1 MCVCASVPAAPQVHH
16 IRTKLPLH
24 RFATSPA
31 VPIIEMGCIGKH
43 KARWKL
49 GLARTTII
57 ALMLADWIVR
67 IIEMYVVEG
76 KELPGSLAWH

>member
-1 MCVCASVPAAPQVHH
+1 MHR
-16 IRTKLPLH
+16 IRTKLPLQ

-49 GLARTTII
+49 GLARSII
-57 ALMLADWIVR
+57 VAIMLADWVVR
-67 IIEMYVVEG
+67 VIEMYVPACES
-76 KELPGSLAWH
+76 LPPARRRAEPS